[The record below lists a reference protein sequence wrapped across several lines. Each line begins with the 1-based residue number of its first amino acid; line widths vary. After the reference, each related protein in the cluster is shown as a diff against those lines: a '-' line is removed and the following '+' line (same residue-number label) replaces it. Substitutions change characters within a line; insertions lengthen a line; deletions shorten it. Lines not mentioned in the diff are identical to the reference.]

1 MGFTRIWEEQR
12 KKAEENKQREEGE
25 ERRGVVM
32 KRKEQVGNGQ
42 TSKSHTNLM
51 VHTHRVTVNAID
63 DNNDDNNIV
72 TLMPVH
78 GTTTTAKSSPVEPCH
93 PTLPQP

>member
-1 MGFTRIWEEQR
+1 
-12 KKAEENKQREEGE
+12 
-25 ERRGVVM
+25 M

-51 VHTHRVTVNAID
+51 VHTCRETVNTID
-63 DNNDDNNIV
+63 DDDNDDDIV

-78 GTTTTAKSSPVEPCH
+78 GATTTAESSPVKLCYL
-93 PTLPQP
+93 TLPQP